1 MNYQT
6 CAGFKI
12 FEAENR
18 IAKKNRLLG
27 KFCFAIDTCKERM
40 TQPKIDNGSESLLNF
55 SLI

>member
-40 TQPKIDNGSESLLNF
+40 TQPEIDNGSESLLNF